1 MPRLFFQ
8 FRLSVFLRKG
18 LKNAVSMLN
27 YAYCRE
33 CSPEPFRRP
42 ANASINSVRTEK
54 VKTVKIGIVGFG
66 TVGAGAAATLLANR
80 EVIARR
86 SGVDLELVRVA
97 DLDITTDRGVAVPA
111 GTLTVNADDAIRDA
125 DIVVEL
131 VGGTTFAKTLILK
144 ALNAGKPVVTANK
157 ALLAKHGA
165 ELFAAAEA
173 NNVDLYYEASV
184 GGGIPVIKALRE
196 GLVANRVRRIYG
208 ILNGTCNYILTRME
222 REGADFAE
230 VLADAQK
237 LGYAEA
243 EPSLDIDGFDTAH
256 KASILASLAYGH
268 WFGMDPVTV
277 EGIRDISL
285 ADLRY
290 ADELGYRI
298 KLLAIIK
305 AIDGSVEI
313 RVHPTLIPKNA
324 LLANISD
331 VFNGVM
337 VEGDMVGQT
346 LFYGRGAGR
355 NATASAVV
363 ADITDVA
370 VNLANNCP
378 RRVMFREKAQ
388 YSALTPPGE
397 TRSRYYLRLQ
407 VRDASG
413 VMAAITRVLA
423 DQDISIS
430 SLIQPETSGRE
441 LVPLVILTHQASEA
455 RLREAV
461 RRIEALP
468 TVGDKAK
475 IFRIEDL

>member
-1 MPRLFFQ
+1 M
-8 FRLSVFLRKG
+8 
-18 LKNAVSMLN
+18 
-27 YAYCRE
+27 
-33 CSPEPFRRP
+33 
-42 ANASINSVRTEK
+42 
-54 VKTVKIGIVGFG
+54 KTVKIGIVGFG

-97 DLDITTDRGVAVPA
+97 DLDITTDRGVTVPA
-111 GTLTVNADDAIRDA
+111 DTLTTDADDAIRDA

-222 REGADFAE
+222 HEGADFAE

-268 WFGMDPVTV
+268 WFGMDPVSV

-285 ADLRY
+285 TDLRY

-370 VNLANNCP
+370 VNLASGCP
-378 RRVMFREKAQ
+378 RRVTFRENAQ
-388 YSALTPPGE
+388 YTALTPPGE
-397 TRSRYYLRLQ
+397 MQSRYYLRLQ
-407 VRDASG
+407 VRDTHG
-413 VMAAITRVLA
+413 VMAAVTRVLA
-423 DQDISIS
+423 EQKISIS
-430 SLIQPETSGRE
+430 SLIQPETTGSE
-441 LVPLVILTHQASEA
+441 IVPLVILTHQTSEA
-455 RLREAV
+455 QLREAV
-461 RRIEALP
+461 RRIEELP
-468 TVGDKAK
+468 TVVDKAK